1 MSTEASSWTGVRE
14 GELESEFEQEFEA
27 EGEGEGEE
35 FLGGL
40 GNMLGGLLGEGE
52 TTAESEFEDEFEGM
66 GEYEGEN
73 FSFGGLFK
81 KLGPILKKVAKVAAP
96 MVGTAI
102 LGPAGG
108 ALGKLAANALGES
121 EFEGEFELEAEG
133 EFESEDE
140 FEGEGEAEAAH
151 EIASHAMTEHEALAE
166 MMADAATHAAGEG
179 EAEAMVGAAAVSV
192 LSPRDRRALS
202 NLLPDLLRGT
212 AVLTR
217 ILRRNRYS
225 RSAVRV
231 VPTIVRRSIKQLKR
245 QAIAGRPITRRQVA
259 RTTAREVRRVLGSRK
274 LTGTSMTRNLRIS
287 RAVNRSRNGNGNG
300 SGNGRAHRAIRG

>member
-27 EGEGEGEE
+27 EGEGESEE

-73 FSFGGLFK
+73 FSFGSLFK

-121 EFEGEFELEAEG
+121 EFEDEFEAEG

-287 RAVNRSRNGNGNG
+287 RAVNRSRNGG
-300 SGNGRAHRAIRG
+300 GNGRAHRAIRG

>member
-287 RAVNRSRNGNGNG
+287 RAVNRSRNGNG

>member
-1 MSTEASSWTGVRE
+1 MSTEASNWPGVRE
-14 GELESEFEQEFEA
+14 SELESEFEQEFEA

-40 GNMLGGLLGEGE
+40 GNVLGGLLGEGE
-52 TTAESEFEDEFEGM
+52 TTAASEFEDEFEGM
-66 GEYEGEN
+66 GESEGEN

-96 MVGTAI
+96 LVGTAI

-108 ALGKLAANALGES
+108 ALGSFAAKALGES
-121 EFEGEFELEAEG
+121 ENEW
-133 EFESEDE
+133 ESEDE
-140 FEGEGEAEAAH
+140 YESEDELEAEGEAEAAH

-166 MMADAATHAAGEG
+166 MMAEAASHAAGEG
-179 EAEAMVGAAAVSV
+179 EAEAMAGAAAMSV

-225 RSAVRV
+225 RPAVRV
-231 VPTIVRRSIKQLKR
+231 VPTIVRRSIAQLKR
-245 QAIAGRPITRRQVA
+245 QAAAGRPITRRNVA

-274 LTGTSMTRNLRIS
+274 LVGTSMTRNLRTS
-287 RAVNRSRNGNGNG
+287 RAVKRSGA
-300 SGNGRAHRAIRG
+300 NGRSHRAVRG

>member
-1 MSTEASSWTGVRE
+1 MSTEASSWSGVRE

-27 EGEGEGEE
+27 EGEGESEE

-73 FSFGGLFK
+73 FSFGSLFK

-121 EFEGEFELEAEG
+121 EFEDEFEAEG

-287 RAVNRSRNGNGNG
+287 RAVNRSRTGG
-300 SGNGRAHRAIRG
+300 GNGRAHRAIRG